1 MDWLS
6 LIQKKKALDGE
17 NGNENKIHCRIVLCD
32 TGDDEIVSS
41 SPSFLALHFIL
52 LVRSLFIP
60 KDTID
65 SIKT

>member
-6 LIQKKKALDGE
+6 LIEKKKALDGE
-17 NGNENKIHCRIVLCD
+17 NGNENKIHCRIVLC
-32 TGDDEIVSS
+32 DDEIVSS